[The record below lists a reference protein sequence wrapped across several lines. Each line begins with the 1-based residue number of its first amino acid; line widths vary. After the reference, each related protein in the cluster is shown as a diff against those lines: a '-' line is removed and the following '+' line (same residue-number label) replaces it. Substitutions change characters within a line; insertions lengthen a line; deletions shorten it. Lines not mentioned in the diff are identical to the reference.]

1 MDTTTTNP
9 ITLSDWLL
17 IIQAVILF
25 LGLGF
30 TALSVWNNKN
40 HLKLFEP
47 ISKTLVAVIPPPL

>member
-1 MDTTTTNP
+1 MDTTTTDP

-30 TALSVWNNKN
+30 TALSIWNNKN
-40 HLKLFEP
+40 DNRRMATVDLIRLNSEA
-47 ISKTLVAVIPPPL
+47 AV